1 MPETIKLAE
10 YLFTRLKQLG
20 IGAVHGVPGDYNLNL
35 LDYVEPAGLVWIGN
49 ANELNAGYAAD
60 GYARIKGFGALI
72 TTYGVGELSAINA
85 IACAFTERAAVV
97 HIVGTPPRSSQDA
110 RAMIHHTLGDGEYR
124 HFAQMSS
131 HVTVAQ
137 ANLNDARSATQQ
149 IDRVLAECVL
159 QSRPVYIE
167 LPVDMVALPVVAQPL
182 RISISAGEAV
192 PTPDLDASVAK
203 VLSRMYNAKQPIILV
218 DCETRALGLIDIAQQ
233 LIRSTSWPTFTTA
246 SGNGLIDMTL
256 SNVHGIYCG
265 SFADS
270 SIKEYFDSADLV
282 LCFGPHFSSTNSYAY
297 SAIPRSEVSI
307 LFTYSGIKI
316 GNETIRD
323 VPAKHI
329 ATQILKKLD
338 VAEIVKHSTPPAFPH
353 NSLLSFS
360 NVSTNGPIQQDKL
373 WRLLANFLQEGDI
386 IMGETGT
393 AGYGVREMALPKR
406 SRVFCPITWLSIG
419 YMLPA
424 SQGAALAQRELN
436 TPSNSPGRTILLIG
450 DGSLQMTV
458 QELGTIVRHR
468 LNVVVFVINN
478 DGYTIERCIHGV
490 DQKYNDIPAWNYLD
504 APKFFGAG
512 NDAFTASAR
521 TYGELQ
527 RVLEEKALTDGQGLR
542 MVEIFMERMDAPEGP
557 LMDLLRRQ
565 GPVADQGKT
574 IVPEVPK

>member
-35 LDYVEPAGLVWIGN
+35 LDYVEPAGLVWVGN